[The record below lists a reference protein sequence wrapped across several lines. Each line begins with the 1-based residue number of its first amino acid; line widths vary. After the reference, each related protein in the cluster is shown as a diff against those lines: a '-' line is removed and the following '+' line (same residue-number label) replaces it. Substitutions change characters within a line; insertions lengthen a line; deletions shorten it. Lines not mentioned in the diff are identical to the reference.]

1 MNKRYRISQQSS
13 FFASIIAETTMNF
26 SYLSDIEPIPQD
38 DGPDP
43 VCSIAYTT
51 EFTQAFDYLRALLKA
66 DEKGINKNADFHKNA
81 LKLTTSCLKLNAANY
96 TVWHFRRRCLIA
108 LSSTEGKS
116 ELDDTTA
123 KTIDVELIEKDLEFA
138 DRLGGTK

>member
-66 DEKGINKNADFHKNA
+66 DERSERA

>member
-1 MNKRYRISQQSS
+1 
-13 FFASIIAETTMNF
+13 MNF
-26 SYLSDIEPIPQD
+26 SYLSDIKPIPQD

-51 EFTQAFDYLRALLKA
+51 EFTQAFDYIRALLKA
-66 DEKGINKNADFHKNA
+66 DERSERA

-116 ELDDTTA
+116 ERDDTTT

-138 DRLGGTK
+138 HRLGGTK

>member
-1 MNKRYRISQQSS
+1 
-13 FFASIIAETTMNF
+13 MNF

-43 VCSIAYTT
+43 VCSIAYSK
-51 EFTQAFDYLRALLKA
+51 EFTQAFDYLRALLKE
-66 DEKGINKNADFHKNA
+66 DVSSKNAVSA
-81 LKLTTSCLKLNAANY
+81 LKLTTSCLKLNPANY

-116 ELDDTTA
+116 ELDDTNA
-123 KTIDVELIEKDLEFA
+123 KTIDVELMEKDLEFA

>member
-1 MNKRYRISQQSS
+1 M
-13 FFASIIAETTMNF
+13 AVAETTTRVVTMNF

-51 EFTQAFDYLRALLKA
+51 EFTQAFDYLRALLKE
-66 DEKGINKNADFHKNA
+66 DERSERA
-81 LKLTTSCLKLNAANY
+81 LKLTTSCLKLNPANY

-108 LSSTEGKS
+108 LSGSEGGKS
-116 ELDDTTA
+116 ERDDTTTT